1 MSKIKKYCRNIVNYL
16 HEKKGKLRIKWL
28 GADSWI
34 WIVPVVFILFFCIPI
49 LDLKWIPS
57 SFEMESLLEK
67 VKNRTTQ
74 STALIGLSFTIVG
87 FIMANLAD
95 KDNYIYKILFKKTLF
110 FPTLY
115 LGVSLITSFILFS
128 SVCEKM
134 SYNEVATALL
144 IGTILILVFIF
155 LLGRMFRFLGIFISR
170 YNISRIVKK
179 EFAKELK
186 NIENK
191 NILIWS
197 KEYFE
202 LKEGTYAHFHSL
214 MYIRNRIFNSI
225 ENGDVDMLRDYLDI
239 ILYSFEYEQTYWSDE
254 NRKQC
259 LCLLNTYIVP
269 EYIQHSIKESILK
282 NSRANLEL
290 LKDFILRLEGLGI
303 YGNEKKPIGFYF
315 EKSLELFSY
324 YYSCFEEYR
333 ADYKIKPE
341 IEVMC
346 KESAIDYVIG
356 SYQDIYNLDNNN
368 AVMKVYCEKVQY
380 LFYAFIQN
388 NNAPIFEEGMQELI
402 NQIGYRINDYHSI
415 TDIDKWLA
423 NGQGKWPD
431 KLKERLHIR
440 NLFFRLKYWLYY
452 LRYSSNQPIDKE
464 LIPKY
469 EESINRIFLDRS
481 QKLWEFIL
489 MTTTFNTSER
499 WDYRYIK
506 SGRIYSPVDNLS
518 WFTQGF
524 AHFILRSNKLRDI
537 NLSPKICSGLQSILK
552 SDWNIQF
559 LKQLIN
565 GIKDKML
572 GEACLQEK
580 QDMQPIIEEKFNLIA
595 DCLENYIKDS
605 QPMEEEQN
613 TIS

>member
-1 MSKIKKYCRNIVNYL
+1 MKMSKIKKYCRNIVDYL
-16 HEKKGKLRIKWL
+16 HEKKREVRIEWL

-34 WIVPVVFILFFCIPI
+34 WIVLVVFILFFCIPR
-49 LDLKWIPS
+49 LDLEWIPS
-57 SFEMESLLEK
+57 SFEIESLLEK

-115 LGVSLITSFILFS
+115 LGVSLITSFIFFS

-170 YNISRIVKK
+170 HNISRIVKK

-186 NIENK
+186 NIENED
-191 NILIWS
+191 ILIWS

-214 MYIRNRIFNSI
+214 MYIRSRIFNSI

-239 ILYSFEYEQTYWSDE
+239 ILYSFEYEQTYWSNE

-259 LCLLNTYIVP
+259 LWLLNTYIVP
-269 EYIQHSIKESILK
+269 EYIEHSIKDSILK
-282 NSRANLEL
+282 SSRANLEL

-315 EKSLELFSY
+315 EKSLELFSHY
-324 YYSCFEEYR
+324 YFYYEKYQTDYR
-333 ADYKIKPE
+333 IEPE

-346 KESAIDYVIG
+346 KESTINYVIG
-356 SYQDIYNLDNNN
+356 SYQHIHNIENNE
-368 AVMKVYCEKVQY
+368 AIIKVYCNEVQY
-380 LFYAFIQN
+380 LFYTFIKY
-388 NNAPIFEEGMQELI
+388 NNAPIFDEGMQELI
-402 NQIGYRINDYHSI
+402 NQMGYNLNAYCSLSDIEEWMK
-415 TDIDKWLA
+415 TDER
-423 NGQGKWPD
+423 GKFPD
-431 KLKERLHIR
+431 KFWNRFYIR
-440 NLFFRLKYWLYY
+440 GLFFHLKYWLYY
-452 LRYSSNQPIDKE
+452 LSYTTNQPIDKS
-464 LIPKY
+464 LLTKY
-469 EESINRIFLDRS
+469 EESIDRIFPNQS

-489 MTTTFNTSER
+489 MTITFNTSER
-499 WDYRYIK
+499 WDYRHIK
-506 SGRIYSPVDNLS
+506 SGRSYSPVDNLS
-518 WFTQGF
+518 WLTQGF
-524 AHFILRSNKLRDI
+524 AHSLVKNNKLQDI
-537 NLSPKICSGLQSILK
+537 ILTPKVCSRLQNILK
-552 SDWNIQF
+552 NNWDIQF
-559 LKQLIN
+559 LKQLTN
-565 GIKDKML
+565 RIKDKMS
-572 GEACLQEK
+572 GETCLQKK
-580 QDMQPIIEEKFNLIA
+580 QDMQPIIEEKFKQIA
-595 DCLENYIKDS
+595 DCLENYIKDF
-605 QPMEEEQN
+605 
-613 TIS
+613 